1 MSLNSKLSLKFLFF
15 TTSVITRNIVKR
27 RSILTAQTWRRG
39 LFVLLNIKRHIKLIN
54 TLSHPQTAKLIL
66 DIPEL
71 SYKYLRNYI
80 SFDIS
85 KKNSLAIL
93 TGHYLYLQKH
103 FKTNFLEVIYNF
115 PVRLWSQQI
124 NNISFEIV
132 IGFPHTIDYEG
143 DLCLIFKI
151 DKVSIY
157 RIIFVISNGAPFG
170 LKDENVIFI
179 SSVQGMHDFHN
190 VKLAT
195 KVCHDIQP
203 AQLLMAAMSGVTA
216 ALGFKTMVGIGNKNQ
231 ISQGKKFFF
240 SYNNFFEKY
249 GALVTETN
257 FYEIPVPFAEKPLA
271 MIEMKH
277 RKRTQKKRAFKNEIS
292 EQVALAME
300 HFFVKEAEQVWV
312 IAEKSTPRFTD
323 VLQ

>member
-1 MSLNSKLSLKFLFF
+1 MSINSKISFKYLFF

-27 RSILTAQTWRRG
+27 RSILTLQTWQRG
-39 LFVLLNIKRHIKLIN
+39 LFLLLNIRRHIKLVN
-54 TLSHPQTAKLIL
+54 TLSHPQAAKLIL
-66 DIPEL
+66 DIPEI

-103 FKTNFLEVIYNF
+103 FKTNFLEVIYNV
-115 PVRLWSQQI
+115 PARLWAKQI
-124 NNISFEIV
+124 DDIVCEIV

-157 RIIFVISNGAPFG
+157 RIIFVISDGAPFG
-170 LKDENVIFI
+170 LGDKNVLFI
-179 SSVQGMHDFHN
+179 SSVQGMHDFEN

-195 KVCHDIQP
+195 KLCHDIQP
-203 AQLLMAAMSGVTA
+203 AQLLMAAMSGVTT
-216 ALGFKTMVGIGNKNQ
+216 ALGFKTLVGIGNKNQ
-231 ISQGKKFFF
+231 ISQGKKFYF

-249 GALVTETN
+249 GALVSDTN
-257 FYEIPVPFAEKPLA
+257 FYEIPVPFVEKPLEL
-271 MIEMKH
+271 IEMKH

-292 EQVALAME
+292 DHVARAME
-300 HFFVKEAEQVWV
+300 HFFVKEAQEVRRS
-312 IAEKSTPRFTD
+312 IDSRKD
-323 VLQ
+323 VVTS